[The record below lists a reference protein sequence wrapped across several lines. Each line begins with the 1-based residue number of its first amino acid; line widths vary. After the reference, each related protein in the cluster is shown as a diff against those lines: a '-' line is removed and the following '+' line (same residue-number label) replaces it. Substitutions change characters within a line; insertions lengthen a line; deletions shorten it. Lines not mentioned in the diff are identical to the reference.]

1 MTDKEILKIRKAK
14 VIDVKGIKNLLD
26 YFSKKELLLP
36 RSLSD
41 LYENIRD
48 FIVAEEDGEIV
59 GCIALH
65 IVWEDLAEV
74 RSLAVKENRQNKKI
88 GTRLLQEAIK
98 EAEKLGVRKIF
109 TLTYSPEFFEKQG
122 FKRTKKNDL
131 PQKIWKDCL
140 NCTHFP
146 DCSEEALL
154 YELLK

>member
-1 MTDKEILKIRKAK
+1 MDEIKTFKIRKAK
-14 VIDVKGIKNLLD
+14 VLDVKGIKNLLD

-74 RSLAVKENRQNKKI
+74 RSLAVKENKQNQQI
-88 GTRLLQEAIK
+88 GTKLLQEAIK
-98 EAEKLGVRKIF
+98 EADKLGVEKIF
-109 TLTYSPEFFEKQG
+109 TLTYTPEFFEKHG

-146 DCSEEALL
+146 DCSEEALI
-154 YELLK
+154 YELIR